1 MIWRLARWAAVIVV
15 IAVIVFLVYRGFQV
29 QYQRK

>member
-1 MIWRLARWAAVIVV
+1 MMWRLARWAAVIAV

-29 QYQRK
+29 QFQHR